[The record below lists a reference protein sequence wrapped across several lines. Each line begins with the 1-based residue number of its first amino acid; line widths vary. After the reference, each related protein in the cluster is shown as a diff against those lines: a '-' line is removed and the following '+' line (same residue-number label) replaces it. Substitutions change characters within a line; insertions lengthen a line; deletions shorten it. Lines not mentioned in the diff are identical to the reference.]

1 MKFLPII
8 VLIASACAVSGCL
21 KENDDANI
29 NTQNLINSWVNSMEE
44 ETGND
49 VLIYRP
55 SYYKEFY
62 GAWFRQRFTL
72 KENNKCVYS
81 VGLAACGQMEVEGF
95 WELKNEQNILIVYNK
110 NMEIRFKFE
119 IISLEPDMLRLKYN

>member
-55 SYYKEFY
+55 SSFKEFSPSR
-62 GAWFRQRFTL
+62 FRHRFVL
-72 KENNKCVYS
+72 KENDECEYLVYHPYDMHYS
-81 VGLAACGQMEVEGF
+81 ENGF
-95 WELKNEQNILIVYNK
+95 WYFNSTKKSVTIYNVL
-110 NMEIRFKFE
+110 MEIQFKFE
-119 IISLEPDMLRLKYN
+119 IISLEPDKLRLKYN